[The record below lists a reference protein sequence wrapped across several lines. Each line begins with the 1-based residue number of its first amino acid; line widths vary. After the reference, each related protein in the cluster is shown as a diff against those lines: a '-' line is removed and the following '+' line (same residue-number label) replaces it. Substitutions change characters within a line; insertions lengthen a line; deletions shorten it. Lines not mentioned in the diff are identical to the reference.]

1 MFNESTSL
9 KFSHSGIS
17 ISESETIYN
26 ILNKNFQV
34 IEDDREFLF
43 DDPTKQGIIK
53 IHFPY
58 PFCEP
63 FFELFAEEWFSIKNV
78 LKNMRK
84 RRGRSGLK
92 IHLSF
97 EGIIENEEIIHKD
110 IVLQLNDTLPK
121 EFDMAIEK
129 IDYLVDAF
137 STELA
142 KIQKRTSPFVYV
154 YNAARKKWLLRSCGE
169 SNKKGSES

>member
-1 MFNESTSL
+1 MFNESASL
-9 KFSHSGIS
+9 RFSHSGLS
-17 ISESETIYN
+17 IPESETIYN
-26 ILNKNFQV
+26 ILNKNFKV

-53 IHFPY
+53 IHFPF

-63 FFELFAEEWFSIKNV
+63 FFELFTEEWFNMKNV
-78 LKNMRK
+78 LKDMRK

-92 IHLSF
+92 IQLSF
-97 EGIIENEEIIHKD
+97 EGIVENEEIIHKD
-110 IVLQLNDTLPK
+110 VVLQLSDTLPK

-129 IDYLVDAF
+129 IDYLVDAI

-142 KIQKRTSPFVYV
+142 KIQERPSPFVYV
-154 YNAARKKWLLRSCGE
+154 YDTGRKKWLLRSCGE
-169 SNKKGSES
+169 SNKKESES

>member
-1 MFNESTSL
+1 MSNESTSL

-43 DDPTKQGIIK
+43 DDQTQQGIIK
-53 IHFPY
+53 IHFPF

-63 FFELFAEEWFSIKNV
+63 FFEMFAEGWFSIKNV
-78 LKNMRK
+78 LKDMRK
-84 RRGRSGLK
+84 RRGRRGLE
-92 IHLSF
+92 IQLSF

-110 IVLQLNDTLPK
+110 VVLLLNDTLPK
-121 EFDMAIEK
+121 EFEMAIEK
-129 IDYLVDAF
+129 IDYLVDAI
-137 STELA
+137 STELT
-142 KIQKRTSPFVYV
+142 KIQESTSPFVYT
-154 YNAARKKWLLRSCGE
+154 YDTARKKWLLKSHRE
-169 SNKKGSES
+169 SYKKESES

>member
-1 MFNESTSL
+1 MFNESASL
-9 KFSHSGIS
+9 RFSHSGLS
-17 ISESETIYN
+17 IPESETIYN
-26 ILNKNFQV
+26 ILNKNFKV

-53 IHFPY
+53 IHFPF

-63 FFELFAEEWFSIKNV
+63 FFELFAEEWFSMKNV
-78 LKNMRK
+78 LKDMRK

-92 IHLSF
+92 IQLSF

-110 IVLQLNDTLPK
+110 VVLQLSDTLPK

-129 IDYLVDAF
+129 IDYLVDAI

-142 KIQKRTSPFVYV
+142 KIQERPSPFVYV
-154 YNAARKKWLLRSCGE
+154 YDTGRKKWLLRSCGE